1 MQSLL
6 SSFYIS
12 LKMGKET
19 LNLMKS
25 TGIRGQVLHRKDR
38 GKNHLSTPVV
48 GSKEMY
54 RFISIAGI
62 CEMDGKVQPWHN
74 GSCLQLAV

>member
-1 MQSLL
+1 
-6 SSFYIS
+6 
-12 LKMGKET
+12 MGKEP

-25 TGIRGQVLHRKDR
+25 TGIRGQVLHRKDKR
-38 GKNHLSTPVV
+38 GKNHLSAPVV

-62 CEMDGKVQPWHN
+62 CEMDGKSPA
-74 GSCLQLAV
+74 LA